1 MLAHYRWRRRVRSI
15 LSPGPLI
22 WHRRRLLP
30 RHSLIKNTRVAPR
43 FLLLS
48 FDYGR
53 CGYMPFMQMM
63 KFNPRNGGW
72 LSKGCLPPALPTVT
86 DPEPLTVVLILP
98 SETSPVVGAGATLML
113 AAPGPP
119 FAAHNAAPAVGVPEP
134 PP

>member
-22 WHRRRLLP
+22 WPRRRLLP
-30 RHSLIKNTRVAPR
+30 RQSLIKNTRVAPR

-72 LSKGCLPPALPTVT
+72 LSKGCLSLVFFSLFVFVF
-86 DPEPLTVVLILP
+86 LTVVLILP
-98 SETSPVVGAGATLML
+98 SETSPVVGAGAT
-113 AAPGPP
+113 
-119 FAAHNAAPAVGVPEP
+119 
-134 PP
+134 